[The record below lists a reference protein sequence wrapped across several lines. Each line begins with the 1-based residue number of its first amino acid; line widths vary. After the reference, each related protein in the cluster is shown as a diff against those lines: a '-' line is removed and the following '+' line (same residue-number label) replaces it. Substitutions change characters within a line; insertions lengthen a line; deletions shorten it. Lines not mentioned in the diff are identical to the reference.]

1 MALRVLL
8 IVLGVFVV
16 WQALIRAFRK
26 LLHFPAPAFLGRV
39 LDSDYRRTVQPP
51 DQVIRRSGF
60 REGMHV
66 LEVGCGSGGYTTCV
80 ARVVGGKGKVY
91 ALDIQPGM
99 LRQLENKLR
108 KPENQDI
115 KNIQP
120 VHASA
125 HDLPFE
131 DGSLDLVYMITVLQ
145 EIPDR
150 HKALGEVK
158 RVLKPGGFL
167 AVTELLPDPDYVFKS
182 DTVRLGRKASF
193 ELDEAAGNLWT
204 YTVRFVK
211 P

>member
-1 MALRVLL
+1 MIVRVLL

-39 LDSDYRRTVQPP
+39 LDSDYRRKLQPP
-51 DQVIRRSGF
+51 DKLIQRSGVK
-60 REGMHV
+60 EGMQA
-66 LEVGCGSGGYTTCV
+66 LEVGCGSGGYTTYV

-108 KPENQDI
+108 KPENQDV
-115 KNIQP
+115 KNVQP
-120 VHASA
+120 VRASA

-150 HKALGEVK
+150 RKALQEAK

-182 DTVRLGRKASF
+182 DTVRLGRKAGF
-193 ELDEAAGNLWT
+193 ELDEAAGSLWT